1 MDANS
6 SPVSRFKAQANKFS
20 GIFSKGLS
28 AAKQKLV
35 KQLVYGV
42 QASKDVKLS
51 NISRALKEDIPLI
64 KTEDRLSR
72 NLNDE
77 DFTEHINQ
85 QTLRLGDD
93 KINDSMV
100 IAIDPGDIMKPYAK
114 AMEKLCGIW
123 DGSEGEKARGYHL
136 CQVTA
141 ANLEHNKIV
150 PLYCEAYSSEE
161 EGYTD
166 STDKVI

>member
-20 GIFSKGLS
+20 GIISKGLS

-64 KTEDRLSR
+64 KTEDKLNR
-72 NLNDE
+72 NLK
-77 DFTEHINQ
+77 T
-85 QTLRLGDD
+85 
-93 KINDSMV
+93 KILLSISTNKHC
-100 IAIDPGDIMKPYAK
+100 AW
-114 AMEKLCGIW
+114 AMIK
-123 DGSEGEKARGYHL
+123 
-136 CQVTA
+136 
-141 ANLEHNKIV
+141 
-150 PLYCEAYSSEE
+150 
-161 EGYTD
+161 
-166 STDKVI
+166 

>member
-20 GIFSKGLS
+20 GIISKGLS

-141 ANLEHNKIV
+141 ANLEH
-150 PLYCEAYSSEE
+150 
-161 EGYTD
+161 
-166 STDKVI
+166 KVR